1 MRISHRHFMLYK
13 PYGYISQFISRQKG
27 RKKKFLG
34 SFHPFPENTMSI
46 GRLDEKSEGLLLL
59 TTNGKVSEQIRSKTV
74 EKEYYVQVD
83 GVITQSA
90 IDQLNNGV
98 EITVNKEAYKTHPA
112 FAQRLDPKPIFPKRS
127 RPIRDDRH
135 GPTSWI
141 SLTIIEGK
149 FRQVRKMTYAVGFP
163 TLRLI
168 RVRIGQL
175 TIGDLNPGEV
185 RELDSLF

>member
-13 PYGYISQFISRQKG
+13 PYGYVSQFVSRQKG

-59 TTNGKVSEQIRSKTV
+59 TTNGKVSAQIRSKTV
-74 EKEYYVQVD
+74 EKEYYVQLD
-83 GVITQSA
+83 GVISQCA

-98 EITVNKEAYKTHPA
+98 EITVNKETYKTQPA
-112 FAQRLDPKPIFPKRS
+112 FARRLVPTPLFPERS

-141 SLTIIEGK
+141 SLTITEGK
-149 FRQVRKMTYAVGFP
+149 FRQVRKMTYVVGFP

-168 RVRIGQL
+168 RVRIGKL
-175 TIGDLNPGEV
+175 TIGDLKPGDV
-185 RELDSLF
+185 RELESFF